1 MKTYKTVYGKT
12 LDLTELT
19 LAEQKFL
26 RLLKLMAKSGA
37 NYFDIYR
44 TAAGAGSPALGGRFS
59 LDRKTAETPLY
70 LAAEDIATR
79 AGIEQGL
86 ILAPEHE
93 SRRKEFPTDGSHI
106 SVTQAAEY
114 IGISRAA
121 VYKAI
126 QVKKLKVLRIG
137 NVTVVNK
144 QSAIEYKKD
153 RETVPPVIP
162 ILKGQEVGRI
172 RQKRLTTAQGKSGV
186 TAR

>member
-1 MKTYKTVYGKT
+1 MKKHKTVGGKT
-12 LDLTELT
+12 LDLTGLT
-19 LAEQKFL
+19 PAEHKFL

-37 NYFDIYR
+37 NYFDIAR
-44 TAAGAGSPALGGRFS
+44 TAVGAGSPALGGRFS
-59 LDRKTAETPLY
+59 LDRRTAETPLY

-106 SVTQAAEY
+106 SVTQAAEH

-126 QVKKLKVLRIG
+126 QVKKLKALHIG
-137 NVTVVNK
+137 NVTVVDK

-153 RETVPPVIP
+153 RETGTPVIP
-162 ILKGQEVGRI
+162 ISKKSKKSAVTV
-172 RQKRLTTAQGKSGV
+172 KRDKRPHKEKA
-186 TAR
+186 A